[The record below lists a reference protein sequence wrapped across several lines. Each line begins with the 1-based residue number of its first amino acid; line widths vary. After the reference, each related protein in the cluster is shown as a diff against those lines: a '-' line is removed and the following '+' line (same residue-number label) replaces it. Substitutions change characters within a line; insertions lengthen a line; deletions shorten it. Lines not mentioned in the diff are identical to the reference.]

1 MVMII
6 PGEPICGLEGVARP
20 KGGIEGGVGGG
31 LALLERGE
39 GSLMFWPINL
49 ILAH

>member
-1 MVMII
+1 MII

-31 LALLERGE
+31 LALLERGI
-39 GSLMFWPINL
+39 GSLMF
-49 ILAH
+49 